1 MRNIILLQ
9 TVAALLTLPPPSTQR
24 YSPHHTED
32 MSRYDR
38 YSLPCPGYDPTV
50 SDTVWYDRSDLPTEE
65 QMCTVGYDR
74 GREHREDVLQYNLH
88 SPDSL
93 EEEIYLLRI

>member
-1 MRNIILLQ
+1 
-9 TVAALLTLPPPSTQR
+9 
-24 YSPHHTED
+24 

-38 YSLPCPGYDPTV
+38 YSLPCPGYDPIV
-50 SDTVWYDRSDLPTEE
+50 SDTVWYDRADLPTEE